1 MLVNKNLNDK
11 TYQELISEAIMQIP
25 LYTTEW
31 TNFNPSDPG
40 MTILE
45 NLTAFE
51 ALQQESIRQVT
62 PKIRQ
67 KLLKM
72 LGFTERK
79 GRCAR
84 ILMSAEGV
92 KEPVELQANQP
103 FYLGDLTFET
113 NRRMRIGGYSLTG
126 VYGQHDGSFQD
137 YSYLIN
143 DDIPKAAMIFG
154 ETPCEGDCVYFT
166 ADRLPE
172 PGEEMIFYMTLANR
186 FNRNPYEE
194 KGNNTFADL
203 VWECYTGN
211 GYETMNVADYTSCF
225 LVSGEVRMR
234 MPNTAAAVCEEL
246 PKPAYAIR
254 TRVIKADYD
263 VSPKLLSVAGF
274 LFEAWQKETKSVCYT
289 FQKYSKITLNSE
301 LMEEGYLQVFC
312 KEEKGSFYRRY
323 EPVSEEG
330 DRGRF
335 YTLEHERYGVN
346 TFSFDRRRFGFAPD
360 KLKNAVKIMVYSEEM
375 MRRFYLGIVQGY
387 DAQELELP
395 VKNIVAESFCIIAK
409 RTDENGE
416 ELFDFVRPNYYEEDS
431 LTYYLLENEGKIIIE
446 DAGVFIGASL
456 YMGSCSITRGQ
467 EGNIREGN
475 RFRTGKN
482 LQDIEFVNVGPG
494 TGGCFRESIADVR
507 KRFLADMNKPYT
519 AVTAADYESIVKSAP
534 GLCIHKVRA
543 VLREEKNE
551 VQIAVKPGTDECF
564 PKLSDTYRKSLEQ
577 LLEKKRLLTTRVEIV
592 PPVYLPINVKGVI
605 YVKRHYER
613 EQGLIEQTI
622 REQLDY
628 LESDRNFG
636 DVLKFDEVFR
646 AVENLECVEYIYDL
660 TLHPQYPGAAKI
672 RDNDIYPN
680 ADCLCYA
687 GDIQLEIRNYEK

>member
-543 VLREEKNE
+543 VLREERNE
-551 VQIAVKPGTDECF
+551 VQIAVKPGTDERF

>member
-113 NRRMRIGGYSLTG
+113 NRRMRLGGYSLTG

-154 ETPCEGDCVYFT
+154 ETPGEGDCVYFT

-211 GYETMNVADYTSCF
+211 GYEPMNVADYTSCF

-246 PKPAYAIR
+246 PKPAYVIR

-416 ELFDFVRPNYYEEDS
+416 EIFDFVRPNYYEEDS
-431 LTYYLLENEGKIIIE
+431 LTYYLLENEGKIVIE
-446 DAGVFIGASL
+446 DAGVFIGAAL

-467 EGNIREGN
+467 EGNIRKGN
-475 RFRTGKN
+475 HFRTGKN
-482 LQDIEFVNVGPG
+482 LQDIVFVNEGPG

-507 KRFLADMNKPYT
+507 ERFLADMNKPYT

-543 VLREEKNE
+543 VLREERNE
-551 VQIAVKPGTDECF
+551 VQIAVKPGTDERF

-613 EQGLIEQTI
+613 EQELIEQMI

-628 LESDRNFG
+628 LESERNFG

>member
-62 PKIRQ
+62 PQIRQ

-113 NRRMRIGGYSLTG
+113 NRRMRLGGYSLTG
-126 VYGQHDGSFQD
+126 VYGQHDGNFQD

-154 ETPCEGDCVYFT
+154 ETPGEGDCVYFT

-211 GYETMNVADYTSCF
+211 GYEPMNVADYTSCF

-416 ELFDFVRPNYYEEDS
+416 EIFDFVRPNYYEEDS
-431 LTYYLLENEGKIIIE
+431 LTYYLLENEGKIVIE
-446 DAGVFIGASL
+446 DAGVFIGAAL

-467 EGNIREGN
+467 EGNIRKGN
-475 RFRTGKN
+475 HFRTGKN
-482 LQDIEFVNVGPG
+482 LQDIVFVNEGPG

-507 KRFLADMNKPYT
+507 ERFLADMNKPYT

-543 VLREEKNE
+543 VLREERNE
-551 VQIAVKPGTDECF
+551 VQIAVKPGTDERF

-628 LESDRNFG
+628 LESERNFG

-660 TLHPQYPGAAKI
+660 TLHPQYPGTAKI

-680 ADCLCYA
+680 EDCLCYA

>member
-1 MLVNKNLNDK
+1 M
-11 TYQELISEAIMQIP
+11 A
-25 LYTTEW
+25 
-31 TNFNPSDPG
+31 
-40 MTILE
+40 
-45 NLTAFE
+45 A
-51 ALQQESIRQVT
+51 
-62 PKIRQ
+62 
-67 KLLKM
+67 
-72 LGFTERK
+72 K
-79 GRCAR
+79 GV
-84 ILMSAEGV
+84 E
-92 KEPVELQANQP
+92 EPVELPANQP

-113 NRRMRIGGYSLTG
+113 NRRIRLSGYSLTG

-137 YSYLIN
+137 YSYLID
-143 DDIPKAAMIFG
+143 DDIPKTAMIFG
-154 ETPCEGDCVYFT
+154 EKPGEGDCVYFT

-194 KGNNTFADL
+194 KGNNTFANL
-203 VWECYTGN
+203 VWECYTEN
-211 GYETMNVADYTSCF
+211 GYEPMNVADYTSCF

-234 MPNTAAAVCEEL
+234 MPNTAAAVCGEL
-246 PKPAYAIR
+246 PKPGYAIR
-254 TRVIKADYD
+254 ARVVKADYD
-263 VSPKLLSVAGF
+263 VSPKLLAVAGF

-289 FQKYSKITLNSE
+289 FQKYLKITLNSE

-323 EPVSEEG
+323 EPVPEEG
-330 DRGRF
+330 ARGRF
-335 YTLEHERYGVN
+335 YTMEHEQYGVN
-346 TFSFDRRRFGFAPD
+346 TFCFDRRRFGFAPD

-375 MRRFYLGIVQGY
+375 MRRFYLGTVQGY

-395 VKNIVAESFCIIAK
+395 AKNIVAESFCIIAK

-416 ELFDFVRPNYYEEDS
+416 DIFDFVRPNHYEEDS
-431 LTYYLLENEGKIIIE
+431 LTYYLLENEGKIVIE
-446 DAGVFIGASL
+446 DAGAFIGATL
-456 YMGSCSITRGQ
+456 YMGSCSVTRGQ

-475 RFRTGKN
+475 RFRTGKS
-482 LQDIEFVNVGPG
+482 LQGLVFVNAGPG

-507 KRFLADMNKPYT
+507 ERFLADMNKPYI
-519 AVTAADYESIVKSAP
+519 AVTAADYETIVKSAP

-543 VLREEKNE
+543 VLREERNE
-551 VQIAVKPGTDECF
+551 VQIAVKPGTDERF

-592 PPVYLPINVKGVI
+592 QPVYLPINVKGVI

-613 EQGLIEQTI
+613 EQGLIERTI
-622 REQLDY
+622 QEQLDY
-628 LESDRNFG
+628 LESERGFG
-636 DVLKFDEVFR
+636 EVLKFDEVFR

-660 TLHPQYPGAAKI
+660 ALYPQYPGAAKI

>member
-31 TNFNPSDPG
+31 TNFNPSNPG

-62 PKIRQ
+62 PQIRQ

-113 NRRMRIGGYSLTG
+113 NRRTRLGGYSLTG
-126 VYGQHDGSFQD
+126 VYGQQDGSFQD

-154 ETPCEGDCVYFT
+154 ETPGEGDCVYFT

-211 GYETMNVADYTSCF
+211 GYEPMNVADYTSCF

-246 PKPAYAIR
+246 PKPAYVIR

-289 FQKYSKITLNSE
+289 FQKYTKITLNSE

-416 ELFDFVRPNYYEEDS
+416 EIFDFVRPNYYEEDS
-431 LTYYLLENEGKIIIE
+431 LTYYLLENEGKIVIE
-446 DAGVFIGASL
+446 DAGVFIGAAL

-467 EGNIREGN
+467 EGNIRKGN
-475 RFRTGKN
+475 HFRTGKN
-482 LQDIEFVNVGPG
+482 LQDIVFVNKGPG

-507 KRFLADMNKPYT
+507 ERFLADMNKPYT
-519 AVTAADYESIVKSAP
+519 AVTAADYESIVKRAP

-543 VLREEKNE
+543 VLREERNE
-551 VQIAVKPGTDECF
+551 VQIAVKPGTDERF

-622 REQLDY
+622 RDQLDY
-628 LESDRNFG
+628 LESERNFG
-636 DVLKFDEVFR
+636 DVLKFVEVFR

-680 ADCLCYA
+680 EDCLCYA

>member
-113 NRRMRIGGYSLTG
+113 NRRMRLGGYSLTG

-154 ETPCEGDCVYFT
+154 ETPGEGDCVYFT

-211 GYETMNVADYTSCF
+211 GYEPMNVADYTSCF

-254 TRVIKADYD
+254 TRVVKADYD

-323 EPVSEEG
+323 EPASGEG

-335 YTLEHERYGVN
+335 YTLEHEGYGVN

-416 ELFDFVRPNYYEEDS
+416 EIFDFVRPNYYEEDS
-431 LTYYLLENEGKIIIE
+431 LTYYLLENEGKIVIE
-446 DAGVFIGASL
+446 DAGVFIGAAL

-467 EGNIREGN
+467 EGNIRKGN
-475 RFRTGKN
+475 HFRTGKN
-482 LQDIEFVNVGPG
+482 LQDIVFVNKGPG

-507 KRFLADMNKPYT
+507 ERFLADMNKPYT

-543 VLREEKNE
+543 VLREERNE
-551 VQIAVKPGTDECF
+551 VQIAVKPGTDERF

-628 LESDRNFG
+628 LESERNFG

>member
-62 PKIRQ
+62 PQIRQ

-113 NRRMRIGGYSLTG
+113 NRRMRLGGYSLTG

-154 ETPCEGDCVYFT
+154 ETPGEGDCVYFT

-211 GYETMNVADYTSCF
+211 GYEPMNVADYTSCF

-246 PKPAYAIR
+246 PKPAYVIR

-416 ELFDFVRPNYYEEDS
+416 EIFDFVRPNYYEEDS
-431 LTYYLLENEGKIIIE
+431 LTYYLLENEGKIVIE
-446 DAGVFIGASL
+446 DAGVFIGAAL

-467 EGNIREGN
+467 EGNIRKGN
-475 RFRTGKN
+475 HFRTGKN
-482 LQDIEFVNVGPG
+482 LQDIVFVNEGPG

-507 KRFLADMNKPYT
+507 ERFLADMNKPYT
-519 AVTAADYESIVKSAP
+519 AVTAADYETIVKRAP

-543 VLREEKNE
+543 VLREERNE
-551 VQIAVKPGTDECF
+551 VQIAVKPGTDERF

-628 LESDRNFG
+628 LESERNFG

-680 ADCLCYA
+680 EDCLCYA

>member
-51 ALQQESIRQVT
+51 GLQQESIRQIT

-84 ILMSAEGV
+84 VLMSAEGV

-113 NRRMRIGGYSLTG
+113 NRRIRLAGYSLTG

-154 ETPCEGDCVYFT
+154 ETPGEGDCVYFT

-211 GYETMNVADYTSCF
+211 GYEPMNVADYTSCF

-254 TRVIKADYD
+254 TRVVKADYD

-323 EPVSEEG
+323 EPVSGEG

-335 YTLEHERYGVN
+335 YTLEHESYGVN
-346 TFSFDRRRFGFAPD
+346 TFSFDRRRFGYAPD

-416 ELFDFVRPNYYEEDS
+416 EIFDFVRPNHYEEDS
-431 LTYYLLENEGKIIIE
+431 LTYYLLENEGKIVIE

-475 RFRTGKN
+475 RFRTGQT
-482 LQDIEFVNVGPG
+482 LQNIVFVNAGPG

-507 KRFLADMNKPYT
+507 ERFLADMNKPYT
-519 AVTAADYESIVKSAP
+519 AVTAADYETIVKTAP

-543 VLREEKNE
+543 VLREERNE
-551 VQIAVKPGTDECF
+551 VQIAVKPGTDDRF

-628 LESDRNFG
+628 LESERNFG
-636 DVLKFDEVFR
+636 EVLKFDEVFR

>member
-62 PKIRQ
+62 PQIRQ

-113 NRRMRIGGYSLTG
+113 NRRMRLGGYSLTG
-126 VYGQHDGSFQD
+126 VYGQHDGNFQD

-154 ETPCEGDCVYFT
+154 ETPGEGDCVYFT

-211 GYETMNVADYTSCF
+211 GYEPMNVADYTSCF

-323 EPVSEEG
+323 EPASGEG

-335 YTLEHERYGVN
+335 YTLEHEGYGVN

-416 ELFDFVRPNYYEEDS
+416 EIFDFVRPNYYEEDS
-431 LTYYLLENEGKIIIE
+431 LTYYLLENEGKIVIE
-446 DAGVFIGASL
+446 DAGVFIGAAL

-467 EGNIREGN
+467 EGNIRKGN
-475 RFRTGKN
+475 HFRTGKN
-482 LQDIEFVNVGPG
+482 LQDIVFVNEGPG

-507 KRFLADMNKPYT
+507 ERFLADMNKPYT

-543 VLREEKNE
+543 VLREERNE
-551 VQIAVKPGTDECF
+551 VQIAVKPGTDERF

-628 LESDRNFG
+628 LESERNFG

-660 TLHPQYPGAAKI
+660 TLHPQYPGTAKI

-680 ADCLCYA
+680 EDCLCYA

>member
-62 PKIRQ
+62 PQIRQ

-113 NRRMRIGGYSLTG
+113 NRRMRLGGYSLTG
-126 VYGQHDGSFQD
+126 VYGQHDGNFQD

-154 ETPCEGDCVYFT
+154 ETPGEGDCVYFT

-211 GYETMNVADYTSCF
+211 GYEPMNVADYTSCF

-323 EPVSEEG
+323 EPASGEG

-335 YTLEHERYGVN
+335 YTLEHEGYGVN

-416 ELFDFVRPNYYEEDS
+416 EIFDFVRPNYYEEDS
-431 LTYYLLENEGKIIIE
+431 LTYYLLENEGKIVIE
-446 DAGVFIGASL
+446 DAGVFIGAAL

-467 EGNIREGN
+467 EGNIRKGN
-475 RFRTGKN
+475 HFRTGKN
-482 LQDIEFVNVGPG
+482 LQDIVFVNEGPG

-507 KRFLADMNKPYT
+507 ERFLADMNKPYT

-543 VLREEKNE
+543 VLREERNE
-551 VQIAVKPGTDECF
+551 VQIAVKPGTDERF

-628 LESDRNFG
+628 LESERNFG

-680 ADCLCYA
+680 EDCLCYA

>member
-62 PKIRQ
+62 PQIRQ

-113 NRRMRIGGYSLTG
+113 NRRMRLGGYSLTG

-154 ETPCEGDCVYFT
+154 ETPGEGDCVYFT

-211 GYETMNVADYTSCF
+211 GYEPMNVADYTSCF

-246 PKPAYAIR
+246 PKPAYVIR

-289 FQKYSKITLNSE
+289 FQKYSKITLNRV
-301 LMEEGYLQVFC
+301 LMEEGYLQGFG

-416 ELFDFVRPNYYEEDS
+416 EIFDFVRPNYYEEDS
-431 LTYYLLENEGKIIIE
+431 LTYYLLENEGKIVIE
-446 DAGVFIGASL
+446 DAGVFIGAAL

-467 EGNIREGN
+467 EGNIRKGN
-475 RFRTGKN
+475 HFRTGKN
-482 LQDIEFVNVGPG
+482 LQDIVFVNEGPG

-507 KRFLADMNKPYT
+507 ERFLADMNKPYT
-519 AVTAADYESIVKSAP
+519 AVTAADYESIVKRAP

-543 VLREEKNE
+543 VLREERNE
-551 VQIAVKPGTDECF
+551 VQIAVKPGTDERF

-628 LESDRNFG
+628 LESERNFG

-680 ADCLCYA
+680 EDCLCYA

>member
-154 ETPCEGDCVYFT
+154 ETPGEGDCVYFT

-543 VLREEKNE
+543 VLREERNE
-551 VQIAVKPGTDECF
+551 VQIAVKPGTDERF

-613 EQGLIEQTI
+613 EQELIEQMI

-628 LESDRNFG
+628 LESERNFG

>member
-482 LQDIEFVNVGPG
+482 LQDIEFVNAGPG

-543 VLREEKNE
+543 VLREERNE
-551 VQIAVKPGTDECF
+551 VQIAVKPGTDERF

-622 REQLDY
+622 REQLEY

>member
-31 TNFNPSDPG
+31 TNFNPSDPS

-62 PKIRQ
+62 PQIRQ

-113 NRRMRIGGYSLTG
+113 NRRMRLGGYSLTG

-154 ETPCEGDCVYFT
+154 ETPGEGDCVYFT

-203 VWECYTGN
+203 AWECYTGN
-211 GYETMNVADYTSCF
+211 GYEPMNVADYTSCF

-246 PKPAYAIR
+246 PKPAYVIR

-416 ELFDFVRPNYYEEDS
+416 EIFDFVRPNYYEEDS
-431 LTYYLLENEGKIIIE
+431 LTYYLLENEGKIVIE
-446 DAGVFIGASL
+446 DAGVFIGAAL

-467 EGNIREGN
+467 EGNIRKGN
-475 RFRTGKN
+475 HFRTGKN
-482 LQDIEFVNVGPG
+482 LQDIVFVNEGPG

-507 KRFLADMNKPYT
+507 ERFLADMNKPYT
-519 AVTAADYESIVKSAP
+519 AVTAADYESIVKRAP

-543 VLREEKNE
+543 VLREERNE
-551 VQIAVKPGTDECF
+551 VQIAVKPGTDERF

-628 LESDRNFG
+628 LESERNFG

-680 ADCLCYA
+680 EDCLCYA

>member
-92 KEPVELQANQP
+92 KEPMELQANQP

-113 NRRMRIGGYSLTG
+113 NRRMRLGGYSLTG

-154 ETPCEGDCVYFT
+154 ETPGEGDCVYFT

-211 GYETMNVADYTSCF
+211 GYEPMNVADYTSCF

-254 TRVIKADYD
+254 TRVVKADYD

-323 EPVSEEG
+323 EPASEEG

-335 YTLEHERYGVN
+335 YTLEHEGYGVN

-395 VKNIVAESFCIIAK
+395 MKNIVAESFCIIAK

-416 ELFDFVRPNYYEEDS
+416 EIFDFVRPNYYAEDS
-431 LTYYLLENEGKIIIE
+431 LTYYLLENEGKIVIE

-467 EGNIREGN
+467 EGNIRKGN
-475 RFRTGKN
+475 HFRTGKN
-482 LQDIEFVNVGPG
+482 LQDIVFVNEGPG

-507 KRFLADMNKPYT
+507 ERFLADMNKPYT

-543 VLREEKNE
+543 VLREERNE
-551 VQIAVKPGTDECF
+551 VQIAVKPGTDERF

-628 LESDRNFG
+628 LESERNFG

>member
-62 PKIRQ
+62 PRIRQ

-113 NRRMRIGGYSLTG
+113 NRRMRLGGYSLTG

-154 ETPCEGDCVYFT
+154 ETPGEEDCVYFT

-203 VWECYTGN
+203 VWECYTEN
-211 GYETMNVADYTSCF
+211 GYEPMNVVDYTSCF

-254 TRVIKADYD
+254 ARVIKADYD

-416 ELFDFVRPNYYEEDS
+416 EIFDFVRPNYYEEDS
-431 LTYYLLENEGKIIIE
+431 LTYYLLENEGKIVIE

-467 EGNIREGN
+467 EGNIREGS

-482 LQDIEFVNVGPG
+482 LQDIVFVNAGPG

-507 KRFLADMNKPYT
+507 ERFLTDMNKPYT
-519 AVTAADYESIVKSAP
+519 AVTSADYESIVKSAP

-543 VLREEKNE
+543 VLLEERNE
-551 VQIAVKPGTDECF
+551 VQIAVKPGTDERF

-613 EQGLIEQTI
+613 EQGLIEQMI

-628 LESDRNFG
+628 LESERNFG

>member
-482 LQDIEFVNVGPG
+482 LQDIVFVNAGPG

-507 KRFLADMNKPYT
+507 ERFLTDMNKPYT

-543 VLREEKNE
+543 VLWEERNE

-628 LESDRNFG
+628 LESERNFG

>member
-543 VLREEKNE
+543 VLREERNE
-551 VQIAVKPGTDECF
+551 VQIAVKPGTDERF

-622 REQLDY
+622 REQLEY

>member
-51 ALQQESIRQVT
+51 ALQQEAIRQVT
-62 PKIRQ
+62 PQIRQ

-113 NRRMRIGGYSLTG
+113 NRRMRLGGYSLTG

-154 ETPCEGDCVYFT
+154 ETPGEGDCVYFT

-211 GYETMNVADYTSCF
+211 GYEPMNVADYTSCF

-246 PKPAYAIR
+246 PKPAYVIR

-416 ELFDFVRPNYYEEDS
+416 EIFDFVRPNYYEEDS
-431 LTYYLLENEGKIIIE
+431 LTYYLLENEGKIVIE
-446 DAGVFIGASL
+446 DAGVFIGAAL

-467 EGNIREGN
+467 EGNIRKGN
-475 RFRTGKN
+475 HFRTGKN
-482 LQDIEFVNVGPG
+482 LQDIVFVNEGPG

-507 KRFLADMNKPYT
+507 ERFLADMNKPYT
-519 AVTAADYESIVKSAP
+519 AVTAADYESIVKRAP

-543 VLREEKNE
+543 VFREERNE
-551 VQIAVKPGTDECF
+551 VQIAVKPGTDERF

-628 LESDRNFG
+628 LESERNFG

-680 ADCLCYA
+680 EDCLCYA

>member
-543 VLREEKNE
+543 VLWEERNE

-622 REQLDY
+622 REQLEY